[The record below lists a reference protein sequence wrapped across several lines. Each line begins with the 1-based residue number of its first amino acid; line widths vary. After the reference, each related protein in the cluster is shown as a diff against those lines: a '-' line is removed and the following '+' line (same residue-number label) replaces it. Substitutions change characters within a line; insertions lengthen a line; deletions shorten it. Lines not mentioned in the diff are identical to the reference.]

1 MWEST
6 FSLGMD
12 DFGLDPEIEWIAFI
26 KYNLLIL

>member
-6 FSLGMD
+6 LSLGMD